1 VEAAPE
7 KMESLV
13 AKGES
18 QFDVQFI
25 KDSAELIAECRY
37 VLQYT
42 FIYAF
47 FEKDEGRRNLFE
59 FAQKDLEVYTE
70 KMSGLT
76 EIKAGRTL
84 DAVLKDRDTIVD
96 NVRVLTRFLAN
107 ILHYEPLGSDKRDNA
122 EDDGE
127 DDAGGDGGG
136 DGEDDGEGKEG
147 KQGQE

>member
-1 VEAAPE
+1 
-7 KMESLV
+7 MESMV
-13 AKGES
+13 VKGES

-84 DAVLKDRDTIVD
+84 EAVLKERDTIVD

-107 ILHYEPLGSDKRDNA
+107 ILHYEPLGSDKRDDA
-122 EDDGE
+122 EDDAE
-127 DDAGGDGGG
+127 D

-147 KQGQE
+147 KEGKE

>member
-1 VEAAPE
+1 MV
-7 KMESLV
+7 V
-13 AKGES
+13 KGES

-84 DAVLKDRDTIVD
+84 EAVLKERDTIVD

-107 ILHYEPLGSDKRDNA
+107 ILHYEPLGSDKRDDA
-122 EDDGE
+122 EDDAE
-127 DDAGGDGGG
+127 D

-147 KQGQE
+147 KEGKA